1 MEGENIITQTKVRPE
16 NGARREGEANA
27 IAPTPPGEEN
37 IGEGG
42 GVRFR
47 RNELGW

>member
-27 IAPTPPGEEN
+27 IAPTPPGERKTLGRG
-37 IGEGG
+37 GE
-42 GVRFR
+42 R
-47 RNELGW
+47 EL